1 MEDVK
6 LIKNS
11 DEKQIKR
18 SIVECMRALYLR
30 RLVTSLSGNI
40 SARVPG
46 SKFVWITPTG
56 LTKSKLKEE
65 DLVKIDLDG
74 KIVEGSNMPSK
85 EWRLHVEILKTRED
99 VNAVVHAHN
108 PFTMGVTMSSKKFKP
123 ITAEAS
129 TILKEVAILPFK
141 RPGSEELGKMV
152 GKNIDNRNVLIL
164 RRHGVIGIGSDLDEA
179 RAVVE
184 AIEEDAIVQTVMR
197 IFHGSV
203 SRH

>member
-1 MEDVK
+1 M
-6 LIKNS
+6 
-11 DEKQIKR
+11 R
-18 SIVECMRALYLR
+18 SLYLR
-30 RLVTSLSGNI
+30 RLVTSTSGNI

-46 SKFVWITPTG
+46 SKFVLITPTG
-56 LTKSKLKEE
+56 LTKSNLKEK

-85 EWRLHVEILKTRED
+85 EWHLHVEILKARKD

-108 PFTMGVTMSSKKFKP
+108 PFTMGVTMVSKKFKP
-123 ITAEAS
+123 VTAEAS
-129 TILKEVAILPFK
+129 IILKGVVILPFK
-141 RPGSEELGKMV
+141 KPGSEELGKIV
-152 GKNIDNRNVLIL
+152 GKNIAGRNALIL
-164 RRHGVIGIGSDLDEA
+164 RRHGVIGIGSDVNEA

-184 AIEEDAIVQTVMR
+184 AIEDDAIVQTVMR